1 MDTHDTN
8 SQDIFSKKLRAGRR
22 TYFFDVKS
30 TRADDYYLTI
40 TESKKHTNEDGSS
53 HFKKHKIFLYKEDFL
68 DFKEILDEVTKF
80 IVAEKGEEVISDY
93 QAPEADLT
101 ESIEGS
107 KDVESP
113 DTEFT
118 SIEFE
123 DI

>member
-1 MDTHDTN
+1 M
-8 SQDIFSKKLRAGRR
+8 
-22 TYFFDVKS
+22 
-30 TRADDYYLTI
+30 
-40 TESKKHTNEDGSS
+40 
-53 HFKKHKIFLYKEDFL
+53 YKEDFL

>member
-8 SQDIFSKKLRAGRR
+8 SKEIFSKKLRAGRR

-93 QAPEADLT
+93 QAPEADVT